1 MNHLLDEPHH
11 DPSPAYCGSDT
22 PQLGDEVPVRLWVPH
37 AHRANRVVLRTPV
50 DGEPVNRPAR
60 QDGEDATGTWWAA
73 EVPVANTVTS
83 YRFLVE
89 GVDGAY
95 GWVNGSGRHGR
106 DVTDAHDFTLLA
118 ESPPAPAW
126 AQDAIVY
133 QVFPDRFGRS
143 AAADVRG
150 VPSWAAPAG
159 WDDPVVSKGP
169 LTGTQWYGGDLAGIE
184 EHLDHLVDLG
194 ASVLYMTPFFEG
206 RSNHRYDAVSFD
218 RVDPV
223 LGGDGAL
230 VALVRSAHARGLRVL
245 GDLTANHTGSGHEWF
260 QAARHDPDGVEAG
273 FYRFGAHPDEY
284 ASWLGVRSLPKLDY
298 TSPELRRRMY
308 GGPASAVG
316 RYLAEPFGLDGWR
329 IDVANMTGR
338 LGADDFAHEVARG
351 IRATMTGLRPDSWL
365 VAEHGHDAGPDLAAS
380 GWHGTMNY
388 SGFTRPVWAWL
399 TTPGHGLTWLG
410 LPGEIPSLPGP
421 AVAATMRDFAASTP
435 WAAWTR
441 SMTILDSHDTPR
453 FRTVVGGRER
463 HLVGAALL
471 ATMPGAPMIFAG
483 DEIGLTGV
491 DGEDSR
497 TPFPWRHRDR
507 WDTATLDGYR
517 ALLRLRRD
525 HVALRRGGLR
535 WVHAGADSMTFLREH
550 PDERL
555 LVHVARADH
564 DAVRLPLAAL
574 GTRRASALYGDAPVS
589 EDLATV
595 ELPPRGPAAH
605 VYHLD

>member
-1 MNHLLDEPHH
+1 
-11 DPSPAYCGSDT
+11 
-22 PQLGDEVPVRLWVPH
+22 
-37 AHRANRVVLRTPV
+37 
-50 DGEPVNRPAR
+50 
-60 QDGEDATGTWWAA
+60 
-73 EVPVANTVTS
+73 
-83 YRFLVE
+83 
-89 GVDGAY
+89 
-95 GWVNGSGRHGR
+95 
-106 DVTDAHDFTLLA
+106 
-118 ESPPAPAW
+118 
-126 AQDAIVY
+126 
-133 QVFPDRFGRS
+133 
-143 AAADVRG
+143 
-150 VPSWAAPAG
+150 
-159 WDDPVVSKGP
+159 
-169 LTGTQWYGGDLAGIE
+169 
-184 EHLDHLVDLG
+184 
-194 ASVLYMTPFFEG
+194 MTPFFEG

-223 LGGDGAL
+223 LGGDEAL
-230 VALVRSAHARGLRVL
+230 VALVRGAHARGLRVL

-507 WDTATLDGYR
+507 WDTVTLDAYR